1 MFPAIIFFT
10 SILQGQSQSTA
21 QSQSIAKPVTF
32 QRTYKVG
39 EKSHYKVHAT
49 IETEFRQPASN
60 LLTFLPQ
67 DSIIA
72 YDYFTKVTKVEAGN
86 ATLRYYRP
94 SIIETD
100 DTGSAEG
107 PVTVKVPLEV
117 IMDLT
122 VSPINEILDEKEVSS
137 IKKPTPV
144 TIPNPNEIMRPGL
157 RQTAGALGIFG
168 DLFSQLQQISALI
181 GGPGSG
187 IDLKPELSLEPL
199 SVGSTWQKTV
209 GYQPQQIGGGNKK
222 TAIKRLDVTYTFKGL
237 TTYKGK
243 SYYEIDGEIHLNSD
257 LTNYFRDQYHVTADQ
272 THLKAIPMTLDS
284 NLKFYLDPATKQTVL
299 GTVDSSGGMSLTT
312 TDNDQPLI
320 ELKIK
325 SNSNLEL
332 VSKS

>member
-1 MFPAIIFFT
+1 MVSARP
-10 SILQGQSQSTA
+10 GQTQTPV
-21 QSQSIAKPVTF
+21 QSQSIEKPVSF
-32 QRTYKVG
+32 QRTFKVG

-49 IETEFRQPASN
+49 VETEVRAPAQQ
-60 LLTFLPQ
+60 LLTYIPQ
-67 DSIIA
+67 DSIIF

-94 SIIETD
+94 SVFETD
-100 DTGSAEG
+100 DNGSEDG
-107 PVTVKVPLEV
+107 PITKKVPLEV

-137 IKKPTPV
+137 IKDPQPITV
-144 TIPNPNEIMRPGL
+144 PNPNNVMVPGF
-157 RQTAGALGIFG
+157 RQSAGALGLFG
-168 DLFSQLQQISALI
+168 GLFSQLQQISAMI

-187 IDLKPELSLEPL
+187 IDLKPELSLDPL

-209 GYQPQQIGGGNKK
+209 GYQPQQLGGGSTK

-243 SYYEIDGEIHLNSD
+243 SYYEIDGSIHLNSD
-257 LTNYFRDQYHVTADQ
+257 LTNYFRDQYHVTAEQ
-272 THLKAIPMTLDS
+272 THVKTIPMNLDTT
-284 NLKFYLDPATKQTVL
+284 LKFYLDPQTKQTVL
-299 GTVDSSGGMSLTT
+299 GTVDSTGGMSLTS
-312 TDNDQPLI
+312 TDFDQPLV

-325 SNSNLEL
+325 SNSSLEL